1 MSIDLW
7 GQFVNYVSSPSVGG
21 FVSLLIAVTLG
32 ALGIIKECLT
42 ILRSSN
48 SSGLFGMGRRIRAHK
63 YLGLIENV
71 EGLDDDSC
79 KSVNSLK
86 NALLDDV
93 KMDMIQAYLDER
105 YKRRIDRF
113 TSELLVYSV
122 AWLVVVSL
130 LAFAKHL
137 LKPSEGEAL
146 VLSDVK
152 TQYALLI
159 ISCSLI
165 VILFLLLYIAIEYP
179 SRLLRRLRA
188 LRLLSQ
194 KKVKELS
201 LNVILL
207 NLNPGQPYLFIDASV
222 YSGIPLSPIIRNS
235 NDVAILSYI
244 EAQKG
249 QSILRSELW
258 QSFRKD
264 ADKMATELVM
274 NFLWEKELFGKDIV
288 YFVYSRY
295 GLSAIQ
301 VASVLRTCGF
311 AAHYIGKSDGRSKEL
326 GRAIKEIELLR
337 ACGLK

>member
-1 MSIDLW
+1 MSVDL
-7 GQFVNYVSSPSVGG
+7 FNE
-21 FVSLLIAVTLG
+21 FVSYISALNLG
-32 ALGIIKECLT
+32 AFVRWIGPVFSGALLTLIKSPIVSRNLDSH
-42 ILRSSN
+42 R
-48 SSGLFGMGRRIRAHK
+48 LFGLRYKIRAHK
-63 YLGLIENV
+63 YLGLIDNA
-71 EGLDDDSC
+71 EGLDDDSR
-79 KSVNSLK
+79 KSANLLK
-86 NALLDDV
+86 NALFDEV

-122 AWLVVVSL
+122 AWLVVASL

-201 LNVILL
+201 LNAILS
-207 NLNPGQPYLFIDASV
+207 NLNYGQQYLFIDATV
-222 YSGIPLSPIIRNS
+222 CSGIQSSPVMGNS
-235 NDVAILSYI
+235 NDV
-244 EAQKG
+244 
-249 QSILRSELW
+249 SILACIEGQQRESLRRSELW

-326 GRAIKEIELLR
+326 ARAIKEIELLR

>member
-71 EGLDDDSC
+71 EGLGDDSR
-79 KSVNSLK
+79 KSANLLK
-86 NALLDDV
+86 NALFDDV

-122 AWLVVVSL
+122 AWLVVASL

-165 VILFLLLYIAIEYP
+165 VMLFLLLYIAIEYP
-179 SRLLRRLRA
+179 SRLLRCLRA

-201 LNVILL
+201 LNAILS
-207 NLNPGQPYLFIDASV
+207 NLKHGQQYLFIDATV
-222 YSGIPLSPIIRNS
+222 CSGIQSSPVMGNS
-235 NDVAILSYI
+235 NDV
-244 EAQKG
+244 
-249 QSILRSELW
+249 SILACIEGQQRESLRRSEFW
-258 QSFRKD
+258 QSRSKG
-264 ADKMATELVM
+264 ADERIVDLVM
-274 NFLWEKELFGKDIV
+274 SFLWEKGLFGKDLV
-288 YFVYSRY
+288 CFVYSRY

-301 VASVLRTCGF
+301 VTSVLQNRGF
-311 AAHYIGKSDGRSKEL
+311 NAHYIGKIDGRSKEL
-326 GRAIKEIELLR
+326 ARAIKEIELLR

>member
-7 GQFVNYVSSPSVGG
+7 GQFVDYISSPSVGR
-21 FVSLLIAVTLG
+21 FVSFIIPAISSVAIAIEKTQ
-32 ALGIIKECLT
+32 T
-42 ILRSSN
+42 ILRGFDSN
-48 SSGLFGMGRRIRAHK
+48 GLFGIGNKIRAQK
-63 YLGLIENV
+63 YLSLIDNV
-71 EGLDDDSC
+71 EDLDDGNC
-79 KSVNSLK
+79 RSVKSLK
-86 NALLDDV
+86 NALFDDV
-93 KMDMIQAYLDER
+93 KVDMIQAYLDER

-122 AWLVVVSL
+122 AWFVVVSL

-137 LKPSEGEAL
+137 LKPSEGGAL

-165 VILFLLLYIAIEYP
+165 VILSLLLYIAIEYP

-188 LRLLSQ
+188 LSLLSQ

-201 LNVILL
+201 LNVILS
-207 NLNPGQPYLFIDASV
+207 NLNPGQPYCFIDATV
-222 YSGIPLSPIIRNS
+222 CSGIPSLPIVGNS
-235 NDVAILSYI
+235 NIVSILSCI
-244 EAQKG
+244 EEQKAQNI
-249 QSILRSELW
+249 SSSELR

-264 ADKMATELVM
+264 ADKMVTDLVM
-274 NFLWEKELFGKDIV
+274 NFLWEKELFGKDV
-288 YFVYSRY
+288 VFFVYSRY

-301 VASVLRTCGF
+301 VASVLRTRGF
-311 AAHYIGKSDGRSKEL
+311 AAHCIGKSDGRSKEL
-326 GRAIKEIELLR
+326 ARAIKEIELLR

>member
-1 MSIDLW
+1 MSVDLFNE
-7 GQFVNYVSSPSVGG
+7 FVGYISALN
-21 FVSLLIAVTLG
+21 LG
-32 ALGIIKECLT
+32 AFVRWIGPVFSGALLTLIKSP
-42 ILRSSN
+42 IVLRNLDSN
-48 SSGLFGMGRRIRAHK
+48 RLFGLRYKIRAHK
-63 YLGLIENV
+63 YLGLIDNV
-71 EGLDDDSC
+71 EGLDDDSR
-79 KSVNSLK
+79 KSANLLK
-86 NALLDDV
+86 NALFDDV

-122 AWLVVVSL
+122 AWLVVASL

-159 ISCSLI
+159 ISCSFI
-165 VILFLLLYIAIEYP
+165 VILFLLLYIAIVYP

-188 LRLLSQ
+188 LKLLSQ

-201 LNVILL
+201 LSAILSNL
-207 NLNPGQPYLFIDASV
+207 NLGQPYLFIDATV
-222 YSGIPLSPIIRNS
+222 YSGFLSSPIVGNS
-235 NDVAILSYI
+235 NSV
-244 EAQKG
+244 
-249 QSILRSELW
+249 SILACNEEQKAQNISKSELR
-258 QSFRKD
+258 QSFGKD
-264 ADKMATELVM
+264 VDKMVTDLVM
-274 NFLWEKELFGKDIV
+274 SFLWEKELFGKDIV

-301 VASVLRTCGF
+301 VASVLRSRGF
-311 AAHYIGKSDGRSKEL
+311 AAHYIGKTDGRSKEIV
-326 GRAIKEIELLR
+326 RTIKEVELLR

>member
-1 MSIDLW
+1 MSVDL
-7 GQFVNYVSSPSVGG
+7 FNE
-21 FVSLLIAVTLG
+21 FVSYISALNLG
-32 ALGIIKECLT
+32 AFVRWIGPVFSGALLTLIKSPIVSRNLD
-42 ILRSSN
+42 SN
-48 SSGLFGMGRRIRAHK
+48 RLFGLKYKIRAHK
-63 YLGLIENV
+63 YLGLIDNV
-71 EGLDDDSC
+71 EGLDDDSR
-79 KSVNSLK
+79 KSANLLK
-86 NALLDDV
+86 NALFDDV

-105 YKRRIDRF
+105 YKRRIDRL

-122 AWLVVVSL
+122 AWLVVASL

-201 LNVILL
+201 LNAILS
-207 NLNPGQPYLFIDASV
+207 NLNYGQQYLFIDATV
-222 YSGIPLSPIIRNS
+222 CSGIQSSPVMGNS
-235 NDVAILSYI
+235 NDV
-244 EAQKG
+244 
-249 QSILRSELW
+249 SILACIEGQQRESLRRSELW

-326 GRAIKEIELLR
+326 ARAIKEIELLR

>member
-1 MSIDLW
+1 MSVDL
-7 GQFVNYVSSPSVGG
+7 FNE
-21 FVSLLIAVTLG
+21 FVSYISALNLG
-32 ALGIIKECLT
+32 AFVRWIGPVFSGALLTLIKSPIVSRNLD
-42 ILRSSN
+42 SN
-48 SSGLFGMGRRIRAHK
+48 RLFGLRYKIRAHK
-63 YLGLIENV
+63 YLGLIDNV
-71 EGLDDDSC
+71 DDSR
-79 KSVNSLK
+79 KSANLLK
-86 NALLDDV
+86 NALFDDV

-122 AWLVVVSL
+122 AWLVVASL

-137 LKPSEGEAL
+137 LKPSEGKAL

-201 LNVILL
+201 LNY
-207 NLNPGQPYLFIDASV
+207 GQQYLFIDATV
-222 YSGIPLSPIIRNS
+222 CSGIQSSPVMGNS
-235 NDVAILSYI
+235 NDV
-244 EAQKG
+244 
-249 QSILRSELW
+249 SILACIEGQQRESLRRSELW

-326 GRAIKEIELLR
+326 ARAIKEIELLR